1 MYGKNNKLTDG
12 KSRPGQKKIW
22 EHSLCNE
29 QMDLNCLSVES
40 TNTTA
45 SMRSAEESH
54 VYLKQ
59 RFVEFLDT
67 VHRGSINYHKVIEEL
82 LQHKERR
89 FAIDLNALR
98 QFDPDLALG

>member
-1 MYGKNNKLTDG
+1 
-12 KSRPGQKKIW
+12 
-22 EHSLCNE
+22 
-29 QMDLNCLSVES
+29 MDLNCLSVES

>member
-1 MYGKNNKLTDG
+1 
-12 KSRPGQKKIW
+12 
-22 EHSLCNE
+22 
-29 QMDLNCLSVES
+29 
-40 TNTTA
+40 
-45 SMRSAEESH
+45 
-54 VYLKQ
+54 
-59 RFVEFLDT
+59 

>member
-1 MYGKNNKLTDG
+1 
-12 KSRPGQKKIW
+12 
-22 EHSLCNE
+22 
-29 QMDLNCLSVES
+29 
-40 TNTTA
+40 
-45 SMRSAEESH
+45 MRSAEESH